1 MGGINANIL
10 GYTYHL
16 DCIFVGLSVW
26 FDVARVRELDPD
38 EQYPH
43 EYREDPK
50 CEVNVVVLLQR
61 HRKDLNETATHYHRW
76 TDLFFAHAQG
86 EPGSRL
92 QCKRVGI

>member
-1 MGGINANIL
+1 MGRINANIL

-61 HRKDLNETATHYHRW
+61 HRKDLNETATHNHRW
-76 TDLFFAHAQG
+76 TDM
-86 EPGSRL
+86 
-92 QCKRVGI
+92 IDIW